1 MTDPAYIVKRVFHG
15 DGSEGVIG
23 IAVDFDAAVVM
34 AGQYREFNRLTMGG
48 RFTQDKI
55 VLTPYHVYDHVMDP
69 EAAHILQRG
78 GLGRGYAGGQTEISL
93 ATGAI
98 VAGPKTYAEAQAKIA
113 ERVEAKRAEAARL
126 QALQAQA
133 HALNA
138 AEGV

>member
-1 MTDPAYIVKRVFHG
+1 MTDPVYIVKRVFHE

-34 AGQYREFNRLTMGG
+34 ADQYREFRRSTMGG
-48 RFTQDKI
+48 FTQGRI
-55 VLTPYHVYDHVMDP
+55 VLTPYMVYDHITDP

-126 QALQAQA
+126 QALREKA